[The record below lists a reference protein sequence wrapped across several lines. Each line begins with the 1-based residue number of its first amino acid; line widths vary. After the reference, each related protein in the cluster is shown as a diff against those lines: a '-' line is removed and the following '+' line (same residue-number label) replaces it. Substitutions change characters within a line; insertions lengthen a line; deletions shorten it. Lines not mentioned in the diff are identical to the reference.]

1 MDMDTI
7 GILLL
12 NLGGPDSPEAVRPFL
27 YNLFSDRLIIKLGP
41 AFMQKPLAALIAA
54 TRAKKSRSMYAQIG
68 GSSPLVP
75 ITTAQAEALSIS
87 LNEGHPKDKPA
98 FSVFTGMRYWRPYIE
113 DAVNAA
119 YDTGIREFI
128 ALSLY
133 PHYSLATTGS
143 SFAELQRVLSD
154 KKYAAQCRYIRSWP
168 DNPLYIEALTA
179 LINEGIAEFNGHR
192 PHILFSAHALPEYFI
207 TQGDPYV
214 TEINQTID
222 ALRPA
227 LNGCEIHLS
236 YQSRSGPVKWLE
248 PSTESTIVRLSDS
261 GIKDILVVPI
271 SFVSDHI
278 ETLYEIDIFYR
289 DFASKRGIILK
300 RVKSLNT
307 HPVFIK
313 ALKTL
318 IHEAIK

>member
-1 MDMDTI
+1 METI
-7 GILLL
+7 GVLLL
-12 NLGGPDSPEAVRPFL
+12 NLGGPDSLDAVRPFL

-41 AFMQKPLAALIAA
+41 PFMQRPIAALIAA
-54 TRAKKSRSMYAQIG
+54 TRAEKSRSMYAQIG
-68 GSSPLVP
+68 GASPLSR
-75 ITTAQAEALSIS
+75 ITIDQAKALSNALS
-87 LNEGHPKDKPA
+87 QPQFA
-98 FSVFTGMRYWRPYIE
+98 VFTGMRYWHPYIE
-113 DAVNAA
+113 DAVKTA
-119 YDTGIREFI
+119 YDSGIREFI

-143 SFAELQRVLSD
+143 SFGELERVLST
-154 KKYAAQCRYIRSWP
+154 KYPARCRYIRSWP
-168 DNPLYIEALTA
+168 DNPLYIAALTE
-179 LINEGIAEFNGHR
+179 LINEGIAEFDGR
-192 PHILFSAHALPEYFI
+192 YPHIIFSAHALPEYFI

-214 TEINQTID
+214 TEINKTID

-227 LNGCEIHLS
+227 LKGREIHQS

-248 PSTESTIVRLSDS
+248 PSTEVTIEMLAGD

-289 DFASKRGIILK
+289 DFALKRGIILK

-307 HPVFIK
+307 HPVFIQ

-318 IHEAIK
+318 INEVLE